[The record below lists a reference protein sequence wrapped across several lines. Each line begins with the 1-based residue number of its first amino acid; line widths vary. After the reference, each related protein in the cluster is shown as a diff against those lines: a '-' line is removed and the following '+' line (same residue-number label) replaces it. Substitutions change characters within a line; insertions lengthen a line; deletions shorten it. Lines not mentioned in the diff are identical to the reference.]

1 MRLLFILFLVLVSIA
16 NGEVDSDEVI
26 DKFESIQEREQPKTV
41 NISVLI
47 HRIDNIGTPRDSVT
61 LHMVLLQ
68 EWEDSRRKFK
78 GSENIAVESANLN
91 TSNWTPLLYFPSVL
105 KTDPFTVY
113 KTISPNRKVETR
125 QAIQVTIPCRHNA
138 WRFPSDE
145 YSCQLRIESQHRD
158 NVVIT
163 WMSSHD
169 SHMMDSVEE
178 VKIASPF
185 KVSRIEHSSRADS
198 TTKNEGKNM
207 KHLIV
212 DIGVKREAGS
222 YYWFSSIQPS
232 IFLLVLTW
240 TSLFLNRE
248 KFILLRISLALVSLF
263 AVQALNFVVN
273 SEGRSS
279 GGQGNVVDF
288 WMQLSSLLIFIILIE
303 NVIIAILSTRK
314 RKETEEGVYFTDRSK
329 HSDVEKLP
337 EAMDYLAKVFFPLV
351 ATLVLIIT
359 FFIIYF

>member
-1 MRLLFILFLVLVSIA
+1 MNTSKFQQFNDITGNLPTCNCAHTEVVSNSLLHEATYSRYRCSRCRRHGVEAV
-16 NGEVDSDEVI
+16 
-26 DKFESIQEREQPKTV
+26 KT
-41 NISVLI
+41 
-47 HRIDNIGTPRDSVT
+47 
-61 LHMVLLQ
+61 
-68 EWEDSRRKFK
+68 DSRRKFK

-158 NVVIT
+158 NV
-163 WMSSHD
+163 
-169 SHMMDSVEE
+169 E

-351 ATLVLIIT
+351 ATLH
-359 FFIIYF
+359 